1 MRSLSV
7 RSLAMFIAVATA
19 CTATPTSVAPT
30 ATPSPNLVAPRPTV
44 APRLAAAP
52 PVMTPDGSLRFVT
65 TSTNELQAEDVTT
78 GTVRWTLSARIPA
91 SAPTMRWRIVV
102 SDDGTSI
109 YVQSL
114 SDEQD
119 LTYLGTQRIEAR
131 TGVELANDIKDEI
144 YWYQNI
150 VLWTA
155 FTQGKL
161 QMAVERP
168 SAGGGGYW
176 LRTLDPLTLNMITSV
191 PMAARPAIPG
201 P

>member
-1 MRSLSV
+1 MRRISW
-7 RSLAMFIAVATA
+7 SLALPVLVAIA
-19 CTATPTSVAPT
+19 CTGAPTSD
-30 ATPSPNLVAPRPTV
+30 TPSATTSPILGAPRPAV

-52 PVMTPDGSLRFVT
+52 PFVAPDGSLRFVT
-65 TSTNELQAEDVTT
+65 TPTNELRAEDIAA
-78 GTVRWTLSARIPA
+78 GTLAWTLSARIPA

-102 SDDGTSI
+102 SDDSGSV

-114 SDEQD
+114 SDEQG

-131 TGVELANDIKDEI
+131 TGIELANDFKYEI
-144 YWYQNI
+144 YWYQNV

-161 QMAVERP
+161 QMAIERP
-168 SAGGGGYW
+168 PAGGGGYW
-176 LRTLDPLTLNMITSV
+176 LRSLDPLTLKMLTSM
-191 PMAARPAIPG
+191 PMATRPANPR